1 MYKPFKGAIHQLKQR
16 LLPCRL
22 CESSPRFEHY
32 LLCQSCWQQLPWLKH
47 NVQRHEQSIIVAC
60 HYQYPI
66 DRILQQFKYEQQ
78 LHYQPL
84 LEQLLDQLK
93 LPKVHAIV
101 PMPISEARL
110 VERGYNQSLLLA
122 QQLSKKLKVP
132 VWQPVQRLHQHSQ
145 KGLSRIERIE
155 GIEQQFI
162 LAKPPTI
169 RYRKV
174 LIIDDVVT
182 TGSSIHALAQVL
194 QQLGCQHIY
203 ACCVAAAQ
211 QQVRSTVNVDD
222 TKESPPHG
230 LKEPSESH
238 DRSV

>member
-1 MYKPFKGAIHQLKQR
+1 MPMYNLFKGSVHSLKQR

-22 CESSPRFEHY
+22 CESSPRLKHY
-32 LLCQSCWQQLPWLKH
+32 LLCQNCWQNLPWLKQ
-47 NVQRHEQSIIVAC
+47 NIQRHEQSIMVAC

-84 LEQLLDQLK
+84 LKQLVDQLQ

-110 VERGYNQSLLLA
+110 IERGYNQSLLLA

-132 VWQPVQRLHQHSQ
+132 VWQPVQRQQQHSQ
-145 KGLSRIERIE
+145 KGLNRLERIE

-162 LAKPPTI
+162 LPHRPKL

-194 QQLGCQHIY
+194 RQIGCQHIY

-211 QQVRSTVNVDD
+211 QHVSSMLNVDD
-222 TKESPPHG
+222 TTE
-230 LKEPSESH
+230 
-238 DRSV
+238 